1 MRVSVGALD
10 LAQASRQGSIYH
22 RSLAQLLDL
31 IPEEAMAEEK
41 DATALLQ
48 HQLGTYRTLRVVLAG
63 IGFALPFVVAIA
75 GWLQCQNPPQLIAGS
90 LSAYYH
96 RTALHEFLTARDL
109 FVGGL
114 LAAAACLYAYKGFST
129 KENVALNLA
138 AVFALGVALFPTAHD
153 IAARDATK
161 ASASCVVFMGN
172 GFADPSIRPTLHAI
186 SAILFFFCL
195 AYVSIWRCRDT
206 LRLLPNEAKRARY
219 NRGYVLTGLAMAAT
233 PVTALLVTKIADAP
247 HPIFVFAMEA
257 IGVWAFC
264 AYWAIKSREM
274 KETDMDSRVAGK
286 EVERAAVASQ
296 PPAKPLD
303 RAIRQLQV
311 GGAKHVERIVPVE
324 SESIPAAVAVLPDSR
339 VGEGV
344 P

>member
-1 MRVSVGALD
+1 
-10 LAQASRQGSIYH
+10 
-22 RSLAQLLDL
+22 
-31 IPEEAMAEEK
+31 MAEEK
-41 DATALLQ
+41 DATALLE

-114 LAAAACLYAYKGFST
+114 LAAAACLYAYKGFSM

-138 AVFALGVALFPTAHD
+138 AVFALGVALFPTGHGLLGGN
-153 IAARDATK
+153 ATT

-172 GFADPSIRPTLHAI
+172 GFVDPPLRPNLHIA

-195 AYVSIWRCRDT
+195 TYVSIWRSRDT
-206 LRLLPNEAKRARY
+206 LRLLPDEGKRAVY
-219 NRGYVLTGLAMAAT
+219 SRGYVLTGLAMAAT
-233 PVTALLVTKIADAP
+233 PVIALLVGRIADTP
-247 HPIFVFAMEA
+247 HPIFVFAMET

-264 AYWAIKSREM
+264 AYWMIKSREM
-274 KETDMDSRVAGK
+274 NETRLDVRVARE
-286 EVERAAVASQ
+286 EVERASVPSQ
-296 PPAKPLD
+296 PPAKTLD

-311 GGAKHVERIVPVE
+311 GGADRVERIMPVGPQSVP
-324 SESIPAAVAVLPDSR
+324 ATAAVLPGSR
-339 VGEGV
+339 AGERV
-344 P
+344 R